1 VVNLL
6 EIAKS
11 IKHYISIMT
20 NQVYFDKDVITKYSL
35 TGPRYTSYPTVL
47 HFHDWFTAN
56 SYKEQAALSN
66 EDLIPSSLSLYFHLP
81 FCRKVCFYCAC
92 NKIITNNPMHAVKYL
107 DFLHEEIKMQG
118 QLFDRD
124 RIVTQLHWGGGT
136 PTYLTNQ
143 QMQALMAETRR
154 NFTLL
159 DDDSGDYS
167 VEIDPR
173 VTDTE
178 TISVLREIGFNRI
191 SVGVQDFDTKV
202 QKSVNRIQPFELA
215 AEVINQAREEEFK
228 SVNIDL
234 IYGLPKQSVA
244 SFRQTLEQLS
254 GLNPDRIAVYNYA
267 HLPHMFKTQRQI
279 NEKDLPDADEKL
291 AILQYAIEYLQ
302 QQGYLYIGMDHFAKP
317 DDELAIAQ
325 QRGTLY
331 RNFQGY
337 STHKDCD
344 LVGMGITAISRI
356 GNCYAQ
362 NMRSLEE
369 YYDCI
374 SQNRIP
380 VARGLCLD
388 DDDRIRRDVISRLIC
403 NFYLENAEIEELHS
417 IDFRE
422 YFRNELLML
431 EDLAQD
437 GLCFINETGIK
448 ISPRGRL
455 LIRNICMVFDKY
467 LRNETTK
474 KSYSKLI

>member
-1 VVNLL
+1 M
-6 EIAKS
+6 A
-11 IKHYISIMT
+11 
-20 NQVYFDKDVITKYSL
+20 NQVYFDKEVIAKYSL

-47 HFHDWFTAN
+47 HFHEWFTED

-66 EDLIPSSLSLYFHLP
+66 EDLIPSALSLYFHLP
-81 FCRKVCFYCAC
+81 FCRMVCFYCAC
-92 NKIITNNPMHAVKYL
+92 NKIITNNQKHADKYL
-107 DFLHEEIKMQG
+107 DYLHREIQLQG

-136 PTYLTNQ
+136 PTYITNQ
-143 QMQALMAETRR
+143 QMQALMSETRR

-159 DDDSGDYS
+159 DDESRDFS

-173 VTDTE
+173 VTDTT
-178 TISVLREIGFNRI
+178 TISVLHDIGFNRI
-191 SVGVQDFDTKV
+191 SVGVQDFDIEV
-202 QKSVNRIQPFELA
+202 QKSVNRIQPFEQT
-215 AEVINQAREEEFK
+215 AEVIKKARKQGFK

-234 IYGLPKQSVA
+234 IYGLPKQSVT
-244 SFRQTLEQLS
+244 SFKQTLEQLS

-279 NEKDLPDADEKL
+279 NEKDLPGADEKL
-291 AILQYAIEYLQ
+291 AILQYIIDFLQ
-302 QQGYLYIGMDHFAKP
+302 SQGYLYIGMDHFAKP
-317 DDELAIAQ
+317 SDELAIAQ
-325 QRGTLY
+325 HKGTLY

-362 NMRSLEE
+362 NVHDLED
-369 YYDCI
+369 YYDCV

-380 VARGLCLD
+380 ISRGLCLD
-388 DDDRIRRDVISRLIC
+388 NDDRIRRDVISRLIC
-403 NFYLENAEIEELHS
+403 NFYLDFEDIEEVHS

-422 YFRNELLML
+422 YFHNELLML
-431 EDLAQD
+431 DDMVANE
-437 GLCFINETGIK
+437 LCSIDETGI
-448 ISPRGRL
+448 SVMPRGRL

-467 LRNETTK
+467 LRNDAKK
-474 KSYSKLI
+474 KSYSKVI

>member
-1 VVNLL
+1 M
-6 EIAKS
+6 A
-11 IKHYISIMT
+11 
-20 NQVYFDKDVITKYSL
+20 NQVYFDKEVIAKYSL

-47 HFHDWFTAN
+47 HFHDWFTGN
-56 SYKEQAALSN
+56 IYQEQAALSN

-92 NKIITNNPMHAVKYL
+92 NKIITNNPAHSVKYL
-107 DFLHEEIKMQG
+107 DHLHKEIKMQG

-124 RIVTQLHWGGGT
+124 RMVTQLHWGGGT
-136 PTYLTNQ
+136 PSYLTNQ
-143 QMQALMAETRR
+143 QMQALMVETRN

-159 DDDSGDYS
+159 DNDAGDYS

-178 TISVLREIGFNRI
+178 TVSVLRDIGFNRI
-191 SVGVQDFDTKV
+191 SIGVQDFDMKV
-202 QKSVNRIQPFELA
+202 QKSVNRIQPFELTA
-215 AEVINQAREEEFK
+215 GVIEQSRSEGFK

-234 IYGLPKQSVA
+234 IYGLPKQTVA

-254 GLNPDRIAVYNYA
+254 ELNPDRIAVYNYA

-279 NEKDLPDADEKL
+279 NEKDLPTADEKL
-291 AILQYAIEYLQ
+291 AILQYVIDYLQ
-302 QQGYLYIGMDHFAKP
+302 AQGYLYIGMDHFAKP
-317 DDELAIAQ
+317 SDELAIAQ

-362 NMRSLEE
+362 NVHGLDE
-369 YYDCI
+369 YYDCVA
-374 SQNRIP
+374 QNRIP
-380 VARGLCLD
+380 VSRGLCLD

-403 NFYLENAEIEELHS
+403 NFYLDFEEINELHS
-417 IDFRE
+417 VDFRE

-431 EDLAQD
+431 NDMSDDE
-437 GLCFINETGIK
+437 LCFIDETGIK
-448 ISPRGRL
+448 VLPRGRI

-467 LRNETTK
+467 LRNGTNR
-474 KSYSKLI
+474 KSYSKVI